1 RAVRLCGQLGLEG
14 LGKSVSGTKGLNL
27 EVFFSVKTHKEL
39 RPFRAIVTQRDSW
52 QLHVSSF
59 LQRHLCVLTL
69 DDPFRICNS
78 EALVDYLREDNPG
91 GCDLVSLDVE
101 DMFYSIPHGELMKAV
116 EECIQSSGSVA
127 FMNST
132 GLAVE
137 SFLELLT
144 FYLSSTY
151 ITFEGEIFLQKSGI
165 CIGSSV
171 APILS
176 DLYLARCDRAIAESL
191 DCRVLRVFRYVDDYP
206 VGFKDS
212 LGPNRDSVCVEV
224 MASFKEC
231 SPGLSFKPV
240 VVPYIHALSHQ
251 VKRVANKYKVPVV
264 FSAPRKL
271 SRLCSAVNRGLNRD
285 NHCDVNHR
293 DPFVSC

>member
-1 RAVRLCGQLGLEG
+1 MGYDRSTQKRARC
-14 LGKSVSGTKGLNL
+14 
-27 EVFFSVKTHKEL
+27 
-39 RPFRAIVTQRDSW
+39 
-52 QLHVSSF
+52 
-59 LQRHLCVLTL
+59 
-69 DDPFRICNS
+69 S

-176 DLYLARCDRAIAESL
+176 DLYLARCDRALAELL
-191 DCRVLRVFRYVDDYP
+191 DCRVLRVFRYVDDYL
-206 VGFKDS
+206 VVFKDS

-224 MASFKEC
+224 LASFKEC
-231 SPGLSFKPV
+231 SPGLSFKYETPTGEGLQFLDLRLTLQPSHTCWAYEPRSKKRLLPYGSAHSKLVKRAITTSGMRAPLLKSCHHRCEDSLLSQVSRLTSAGYPVAMIVGVAESLVKVFGGRTSPKARQKPTTRPV
-240 VVPYIHALSHQ
+240 VVP
-251 VKRVANKYKVPVV
+251 
-264 FSAPRKL
+264 
-271 SRLCSAVNRGLNRD
+271 
-285 NHCDVNHR
+285 
-293 DPFVSC
+293 